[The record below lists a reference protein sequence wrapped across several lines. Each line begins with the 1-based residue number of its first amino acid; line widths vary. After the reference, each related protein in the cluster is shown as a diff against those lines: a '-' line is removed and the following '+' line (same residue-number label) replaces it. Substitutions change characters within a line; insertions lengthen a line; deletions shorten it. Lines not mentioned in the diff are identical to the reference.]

1 MKRRTETYSRSHQW
15 IKDLENDA
23 KIHGFYLAKA
33 KRQGLTKKGAPF
45 LSITLG
51 DRTGEIEAKVWDNA
65 EALSTHFKESDIVEI
80 EGMTRS
86 YNNQIQIIVSK
97 IASTETSVDPT
108 LFLEESPKDIGE
120 MMGLLRGV
128 LKKIGNVHLRTVVD
142 CFLADKQFISLFK
155 KAPAAKNF
163 HHGYLGG
170 LLEHTLSVCQMAREV
185 AGHYPDLDQDLMIT
199 GAFLHDIGKIRE
211 FKFDRMIDYSDEG
224 RLLGHLIL
232 GVSMLDDKLGS
243 IKDFPDDLALRLKHL
258 ILSHHG
264 QNEFGSPKRPKFL
277 EAFALHLIDDLD
289 AKIAGLRRFMEKDRH
304 EGTWTDYHR
313 LFDRYLL
320 KGKMSVVEETGEPLP
335 SGEERQKALFSLF
348 LA

>member
-1 MKRRTETYSRSHQW
+1 MDRPIETVDGSHQW
-15 IKDLENDA
+15 INDLDNDQEVQ
-23 KIHGFYLAKA
+23 GFYIVKT

-45 LSITLG
+45 LIITLG
-51 DRTGEIEAKVWDNA
+51 DRTGEIEASVWDNA
-65 EALSTHFKESDIVEI
+65 DDVAPLFKENDVVDI
-80 EGMTRS
+80 EGTTRS
-86 YNNQIQIIVSK
+86 YNKQIQIILSK
-97 IASTETSVDPT
+97 IAATETSVDPKIY
-108 LFLEESPKDIGE
+108 LEESPKDIGE
-120 MMGLLRGV
+120 MMGLMRCL
-128 LKKIGNVHLRTVVD
+128 LKEVGNIHLKRVVD
-142 CFLADKQFISLFK
+142 CFLADKKFISLFK

-170 LLEHTLSVCQMAREV
+170 LLEHTLSVCQMANEV
-185 AGHYPDLDQDLMIT
+185 TRHYPDLDRDLMIV

-211 FKFDRMIDYSDEG
+211 FKFDRIIDYTDEG

-243 IKDFPDDLALRLKHL
+243 IKDFPYDLALRLKHL

-289 AKIAGLRRFMEKDRH
+289 AKMAGLSRFMARDRQ

-320 KGKMSVVEETGEPLP
+320 KGKISVYEGNREPVSL
-335 SGEERQKALFSLF
+335 GEERQKALFSIL
-348 LA
+348 